1 MIFTNFDAD
10 PVMRLAFKITVLAA
24 MVFTSALAAE
34 MPADSTTIALAREV
48 VNKTVELVEGR
59 GLYPRQQ
66 AEYDQAKA
74 ALLATF
80 DSQPAEIERK
90 ILYARLRKLLGTL
103 DTNGHTFLIPAG
115 RQLKVQRKQT
125 TPDDLPPPA
134 FQLLETGHGT
144 VLRWTPPPIVSGGA
158 SAIGPYLKRFYDE
171 AAAMPDIVQACALV
185 VDLSEQS
192 GGNAWPP
199 FVAMYPLF
207 GAANKANWVD
217 RDGKRTLFVNR
228 ARLEEM
234 NRNFGDGR
242 ANPLSRF
249 DSGPLVVVAGKRTA
263 SAGEMLLIAL
273 LGETRVQTFGN
284 TSAGMTTANAT
295 YALADGSTLVLT
307 QARYALGAGPVYVGG
322 VAPMHALNSEETLND
337 GVTMA
342 ANWVAANSPR
352 CSSAVP
358 GTSSRPA
365 L

>member
-10 PVMRLAFKITVLAA
+10 PIMRMAFRIAVFAA
-24 MVFTSALAAE
+24 MFFTTAFAAE
-34 MPADSTTIALAREV
+34 MPAQSMSIALAREV

-80 DSQPAEIERK
+80 DGQPAEIDRQN
-90 ILYARLRKLLGTL
+90 LYARLRKLLGTL

-125 TPDDLPPPA
+125 APGDLPPPT
-134 FQLLETGHGT
+134 FQLFKTGHGT
-144 VLRWTPPPIVSGGA
+144 VLRWTPPPIVGGGA
-158 SAIGPYLKRFYDE
+158 SVIAPYLKRFYEE
-171 AAAMPDIVQACALV
+171 AAAMPDIVQACALL

-207 GAANKANWVD
+207 GNANKANWVD
-217 RDGKRTLFVNR
+217 RDGKRTPFVNR
-228 ARLEEM
+228 AKLEGM

-249 DSGPLVVVAGKRTA
+249 GSGPLAVVAGKRTA

-273 LGETRVQTFGN
+273 LGEVRVQTFGN
-284 TSAGMTTANAT
+284 TSSGMTTANAT

-307 QARYALGAGPVYVGG
+307 QSRYALGDGPIYVGG
-322 VAPMHALNSEETLND
+322 VAPMHPFNSEETLND
-337 GVTMA
+337 GVTLA

-358 GTSSRPA
+358 DVIPA
-365 L
+365 D